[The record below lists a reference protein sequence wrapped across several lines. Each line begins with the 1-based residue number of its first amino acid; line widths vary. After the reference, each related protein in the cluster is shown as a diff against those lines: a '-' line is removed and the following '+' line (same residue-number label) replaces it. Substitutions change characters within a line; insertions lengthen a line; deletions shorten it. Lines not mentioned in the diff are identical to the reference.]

1 MEINTTGSPKWHDRA
16 HTSVGLAIVDA
27 MGTSKEPQELREV
40 VAVRST
46 CPAATYPAH
55 GTMWEGSKVKLFWS
69 SELLLPS
76 GKVCLWGSMPL
87 RMGCPCGL
95 KVAFLSTPLPW
106 SGQGCRKGNP
116 HPWSRAKTWEAS
128 AQSKRPPPGGCWQAP
143 RAGHQADGWC
153 NHVRTPWVCHSVP
166 QLPTLCQH
174 LSCAFVPPRILSC
187 LLPHEEQWF
196 YPHAKFLKTPCNISF
211 LALSAATRYGD
222 LPSEPYPCANLPLLK
237 QKRDGHRMTRCFPLV
252 NWNFVFPDSCWAGLP
267 VSLYTAQMSQACV
280 LPGRSCVPG
289 WKQPQR
295 KTGID
300 IC

>member
-1 MEINTTGSPKWHDRA
+1 MRSLSTEQMSPTRRL
-16 HTSVGLAIVDA
+16 LA
-27 MGTSKEPQELREV
+27 SP
-40 VAVRST
+40 S
-46 CPAATYPAH
+46 C
-55 GTMWEGSKVKLFWS
+55 W
-69 SELLLPS
+69 PS
-76 GKVCLWGSMPL
+76 GWWLMQPCPDSMGMSL
-87 RMGCPCGL
+87 CPS
-95 KVAFLSTPLPW
+95 VAYIM
-106 SGQGCRKGNP
+106 
-116 HPWSRAKTWEAS
+116 S
-128 AQSKRPPPGGCWQAP
+128 A
-143 RAGHQADGWC
+143 
-153 NHVRTPWVCHSVP
+153 P
-166 QLPTLCQH
+166 QLCFCPPKD
-174 LSCAFVPPRILSC
+174 FV
-187 LLPHEEQWF
+187 LLASTWGAVVL
-196 YPHAKFLKTPCNISF
+196 PHAKFLKTPCNISF